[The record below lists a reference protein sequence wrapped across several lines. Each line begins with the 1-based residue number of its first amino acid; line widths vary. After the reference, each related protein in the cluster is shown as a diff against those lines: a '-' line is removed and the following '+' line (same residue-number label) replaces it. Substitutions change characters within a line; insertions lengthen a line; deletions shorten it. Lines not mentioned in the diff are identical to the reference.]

1 MLATGGNLRRLP
13 GGRWEDAGLENRL
26 KALEEE
32 KSPQVVWFA
41 EVLTSSE
48 ETSQVQSPQFP
59 LLDLGTWISMPDL
72 GSNRRRFHALGN
84 IVTLQSGSMSRLH

>member
-1 MLATGGNLRRLP
+1 M
-13 GGRWEDAGLENRL
+13 RWEAADMENCL

-59 LLDLGTWISMPDL
+59 LHDLGTWISMPDL
-72 GSNRRRFHALGN
+72 GKNRRRFHALGN
-84 IVTLQSGSMSRLH
+84 IVTLQSDSMSRLH

>member
-13 GGRWEDAGLENRL
+13 GVRWKAADLESRL

-48 ETSQVQSPQFP
+48 ETSQVQSPQY
-59 LLDLGTWISMPDL
+59 LLDLGTRISMPDL

-84 IVTLQSGSMSRLH
+84 IVTLQSDSMSRLH

>member
-1 MLATGGNLRRLP
+1 M
-13 GGRWEDAGLENRL
+13 RWEAAGLENRL

-48 ETSQVQSPQFP
+48 ETSQVQSPQY
-59 LLDLGTWISMPDL
+59 LLDLGTRISMPDL

-84 IVTLQSGSMSRLH
+84 IVTLQSDSMSRLH

>member
-13 GGRWEDAGLENRL
+13 GGRWEAAGLENRL

-32 KSPQVVWFA
+32 RSQQVVWFA

-48 ETSQVQSPQFP
+48 ETSQVQSPQFL
-59 LLDLGTWISMPDL
+59 LLDLGTWISRPDL

-84 IVTLQSGSMSRLH
+84 IVTLQSDSMSRLH

>member
-13 GGRWEDAGLENRL
+13 GGRWEAAGLENRL

-32 KSPQVVWFA
+32 RSQQVVWFA

-48 ETSQVQSPQFP
+48 ETSQVQSPQFL

-84 IVTLQSGSMSRLH
+84 IVTLQSDSMSRLH

>member
-1 MLATGGNLRRLP
+1 M
-13 GGRWEDAGLENRL
+13 RWEAADMENCL
-26 KALEEE
+26 KAQEEE

-48 ETSQVQSPQFP
+48 ETSQVQSPQIP
-59 LLDLGTWISMPDL
+59 LLDLGTWISRPDL

-84 IVTLQSGSMSRLH
+84 IVTLQSDSMSRLH